1 MAGPYADQDLS
12 LRLTGDPVSASY
24 LDITMDVMSAFGA
37 DIRYHEP
44 GTFHV
49 RSKEMYRGRPYAVE
63 GDYSSAGYFFA
74 IGAVCG
80 GDVRVVNLM

>member
-44 GTFHV
+44 GTSMSGL
-49 RSKEMYRGRPYAVE
+49 RRCTA
-63 GDYSSAGYFFA
+63 GDRMLSRETIHLPGTSL
-74 IGAVCG
+74 
-80 GDVRVVNLM
+80 R